1 MLKKSSNN
9 QKELSEQISLP
20 SVISQ
25 SLHSLRD
32 GHIYAVISILGF
44 ALYARSLFFEFTYFD
59 DNVLILDNLPFLQDL
74 RNVFSAFTM
83 EVFHILHGS
92 AAYYRPLLTISFMP
106 DALIGGP
113 APFMY
118 HLTNVVIHLI
128 ASCLVYKLLRTLK
141 NAKVV
146 ALFASLLFVVHPV
159 LTQAVAWIPGR
170 NDSLMTVFVLASF
183 ITFIQYAQSKLT
195 LPLILCFVFFTC
207 ALFTKETALVIPV
220 IFFLYLVAN
229 NSLSKII
236 ITRLGGGFVVS
247 GVVWA
252 VLRHF
257 ALKNPIPMTTQDM
270 IQSVVNNAPASI
282 QLLGKAFFPF
292 NLSVLP
298 IIQDTTFIWGA
309 ISLTIVIGLLIAEF
323 VLFNKSRNKNLMMM
337 SFGLIWFVAF
347 LFPSFIRPNPTIV
360 ADFIE
365 HRLYLPI
372 IGLTICLIES
382 QMGLWLKRVPRDI
395 LYGVGIIIILLFST
409 LTLVH
414 GSNFANRL
422 IFWKNAAE
430 TSPHSPLAQRNLG
443 AMYFLDNE
451 YDLAEKYFKK
461 SLALNK
467 DEQMAH
473 NNLGLIYMNR
483 GKFAEAEKE
492 YKQELDVN
500 PSYDNAHFNLGL
512 LYYKMGRNQEAVKLW
527 KKTLEIN
534 PDYADAKQALEM
546 AEPQ

>member
-1 MLKKSSNN
+1 
-9 QKELSEQISLP
+9 
-20 SVISQ
+20 
-25 SLHSLRD
+25 
-32 GHIYAVISILGF
+32 LG
-44 ALYARSLFFEFTYFD
+44 S
-59 DNVLILDNLPFLQDL
+59 
-74 RNVFSAFTM
+74 
-83 EVFHILHGS
+83 
-92 AAYYRPLLTISFMP
+92 
-106 DALIGGP
+106 
-113 APFMY
+113 
-118 HLTNVVIHLI
+118 
-128 ASCLVYKLLRTLK
+128 
-141 NAKVV
+141 
-146 ALFASLLFVVHPV
+146 
-159 LTQAVAWIPGR
+159 
-170 NDSLMTVFVLASF
+170 
-183 ITFIQYAQSKLT
+183 
-195 LPLILCFVFFTC
+195 
-207 ALFTKETALVIPV
+207 
-220 IFFLYLVAN
+220 
-229 NSLSKII
+229 
-236 ITRLGGGFVVS
+236 GFVAS

-270 IQSVVNNAPASI
+270 IQSVVNNTPASI

-337 SFGLIWFVAF
+337 LFGLIWFVVF

-372 IGLTICLIES
+372 IGLIIFLIES
-382 QMGLWLKRVPRDI
+382 NIGLILKRLPQDI
-395 LYGVGIIIILLFST
+395 LYGAGVIIVVLFST
-409 LTLVH
+409 LTLIH

-451 YDLAEKYFKK
+451 YDFAEKYFKK

-473 NNLGLIYMNR
+473 NNLGLIYMNH

-512 LYYKMGRNQEAVKLW
+512 LYYKMGRSQEAVKLW

-534 PDYADAKQALEM
+534 PDYADAKQALNTMSETRRYM
-546 AEPQ
+546 PLPEKR